1 MTRDRRGAFVEHAA
15 GVFIAQGFPPMP
27 ARVLIALTASDEGR
41 LTSEELQKQ
50 LDVSAAAV
58 SGAVRYLQT
67 LGFVLR
73 ATEPGGRRHVYR
85 LVSNVPWYT
94 GSLSRAAGMR
104 QIAEILGESREAIP
118 AESPAHARI
127 EEMIAFFHFL
137 ERRMPELL
145 EEWQQ
150 LRRSDETAV

>member
-1 MTRDRRGAFVEHAA
+1 MTRDRRAAFVEHAA

-41 LTSEELQKQ
+41 LTSDELQEELG
-50 LDVSAAAV
+50 VSAAAV

-85 LVSNVPWYT
+85 LVSTVPWYT

-104 QIAEILGESREAIP
+104 QIADILGEGRVAIP

-145 EEWQQ
+145 DEWEQ
-150 LRRSDETAV
+150 LRRSGKPSP